1 MINENKI
8 QNSPTIYL
16 MCGFLGFGKTT
27 IAKRLEKE
35 LPALRL
41 THDEIMLKKYGRNPD
56 DFEEKYKE
64 VDKFIRN
71 EAEKAIKQGKNVI
84 LDYGFWTRE
93 QRRVYYKWGK
103 YLTPNVIFYALLC
116 DMEIAKQRVL
126 ARTKNNSEEL
136 WIDENC
142 FNKLLQ
148 CYEAISEEEGYPI
161 IYEKG

>member
-1 MINENKI
+1 
-8 QNSPTIYL
+8 